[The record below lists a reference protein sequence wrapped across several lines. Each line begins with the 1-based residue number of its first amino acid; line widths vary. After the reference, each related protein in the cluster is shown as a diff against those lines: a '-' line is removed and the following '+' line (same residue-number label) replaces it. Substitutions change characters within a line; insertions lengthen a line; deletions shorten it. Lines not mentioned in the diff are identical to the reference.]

1 MDRAESIRKL
11 KEEAQKPKPLKQ
23 YTIPKKSAKRLEK
36 EKREREERGDDDT
49 ELVKWFKG
57 RMKVMGDRCY
67 WCGCKVENK
76 IYRYAI
82 MSICHILPK
91 STCKSVATH
100 PQNYVILLPDLHTK
114 FDAMSWTEREKLACW
129 EVIRDRLVMGYPDLG
144 PSERRHFADSVLAW
158 MERNSP
164 F

>member
-1 MDRAESIRKL
+1 MDHINAGRPTPEKKR
-11 KEEAQKPKPLKQ
+11 QP
-23 YTIPKKSAKRLEK
+23 IPKKSAKKLKQE
-36 EKREREERGDDDT
+36 EEERERLGGGDT
-49 ELVKWFKG
+49 ELVKWYKN
-57 RMKVMGDRCY
+57 RMKYMSHCEATGI
-67 WCGCKVENK
+67 KVENK

-129 EVIRDRLVMGYPDLG
+129 EVIRDRLVMVYPDLD
-144 PSERRHFADSVLAW
+144 PSERRHFPDSVLAW